1 MIASVAAILV
11 LASVCMQGR
20 GGTAERLVRR
30 LTLLSLT
37 GDYEHKSPARLQY
50 EEFLRQLTSK
60 MEAEK
65 VRLVQE

>member
-1 MIASVAAILV
+1 ME
-11 LASVCMQGR
+11 GR
-20 GGTAERLVRR
+20 GGTAEPLVRR